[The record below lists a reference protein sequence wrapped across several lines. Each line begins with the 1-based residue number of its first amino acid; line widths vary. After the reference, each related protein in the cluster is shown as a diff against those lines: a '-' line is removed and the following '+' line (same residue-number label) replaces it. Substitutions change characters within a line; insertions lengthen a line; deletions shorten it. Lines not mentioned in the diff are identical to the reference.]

1 MLSEKIGVPRVAL
14 SRVSGHVGSCG
25 PSPVYAAQPV
35 RRSESSVESTVLS
48 SQNNFSSY
56 GIMTRLHNAALRG
69 DIRVVRKL
77 VNLGENVNARNGDHM
92 TPLML
97 AAHRGHATVIRHLL
111 NKGAN
116 SRARQSE
123 HNPKT
128 ALIYAVERGNV
139 NSVRALLIHSNLNVQ
154 GGNGRSALTTAANLR
169 KPNIVQML
177 IRAGARPNAM
187 TLGYIMNNS
196 ALRNSIGGMFVRRAL
211 AKKAVRAVMT
221 ARMKNRNFSMREQLS
236 GVNVETGST
245 RVKGLPSGVRNLIGT
260 MMRGRR
266 Q

>member
-1 MLSEKIGVPRVAL
+1 
-14 SRVSGHVGSCG
+14 
-25 PSPVYAAQPV
+25 
-35 RRSESSVESTVLS
+35 
-48 SQNNFSSY
+48 
-56 GIMTRLHNAALRG
+56 
-69 DIRVVRKL
+69 
-77 VNLGENVNARNGDHM
+77 
-92 TPLML
+92 
-97 AAHRGHATVIRHLL
+97 
-111 NKGAN
+111 
-116 SRARQSE
+116 
-123 HNPKT
+123 
-128 ALIYAVERGNV
+128 
-139 NSVRALLIHSNLNVQ
+139 
-154 GGNGRSALTTAANLR
+154 
-169 KPNIVQML
+169 
-177 IRAGARPNAM
+177 M

>member
-1 MLSEKIGVPRVAL
+1 
-14 SRVSGHVGSCG
+14 
-25 PSPVYAAQPV
+25 
-35 RRSESSVESTVLS
+35 
-48 SQNNFSSY
+48 
-56 GIMTRLHNAALRG
+56 
-69 DIRVVRKL
+69 
-77 VNLGENVNARNGDHM
+77 M

-211 AKKAVRAVMT
+211 AKKAVRAAMT
-221 ARMKNRNFSMREQLS
+221 TRMKNRNFSMREQLS
-236 GVNVETGST
+236 GVNVETGLT